1 MASVAEPV
9 LALDG
14 LAGYCVVSES
24 MVPDIFLCEEESV
37 AVRVPV
43 DMVGVCWHGH
53 HLPWSFMMHGVLSFL
68 VWLWWWLE
76 ILVWWCFPG

>member
-9 LALDG
+9 FALDG

-24 MVPDIFLCEEESV
+24 MVHDIFLCVEESV

-43 DMVGVCWHGH
+43 DMVGVCWYGH
-53 HLPWSFMMHGVLSFL
+53 HFPWSLMMHGVLSFL